1 MVLKYQLV
9 IRELKEL
16 FVKEFKDKIDSIVLF
31 GSATKGR
38 YREGESD
45 IDILIVAEDDSL
57 YDKILDIVI
66 EVDLEYNTA
75 TSLVYLTKEKFDKY
89 LKWGSPFLENVIEEG
104 VVLYDNGTFK
114 RTRKSIVKA
123 SK

>member
-9 IRELKEL
+9 TRELKEL

-66 EVDLEYNTA
+66 EVDLEHSTA
-75 TSLVYLTKEKFDKY
+75 TSLVYLTKEKFDNY

-114 RTRKSIVKA
+114 RVRKSIVKA